1 MTVHKVE
8 RLMMEYVVSVG
19 PGLRP
24 DMGQVSY
31 TPVAGRQ
38 LRDELSAQF
47 WLTWEKRPQLEG
59 SLRRLIQALARR
71 LVRDQLEIQGAVV
84 DVRLEISALW
94 VYVNEL
100 RLVLHFGQFD
110 SPAGRCKVAFS
121 ELTPAQKRLLDSVNA
136 TIDRMAWEHLRARFD
151 VPGAAREEL
160 QVFISYRAGHEKF
173 AEALANRLGREG
185 IVPWF
190 GKWEILAG
198 DSIPGKIEEGLRD
211 SLAFIP
217 IIAADYQEGR
227 WATEEL
233 QNAIAKRIEQD
244 YRIIPVLLEECER
257 PELIRHLRYVD
268 FSSQDPET
276 FESKF
281 AELIDGI
288 YGLELN
294 PFR

>member
-1 MTVHKVE
+1 MTARKIE
-8 RLMMEYVVSVG
+8 RLLIQYCVPVWPNG
-19 PGLRP
+19 PPG
-24 DMGQVSY
+24 MNGWGQY
-31 TPVAGRQ
+31 TPVA
-38 LRDELSAQF
+38 
-47 WLTWEKRPQLEG
+47 EG
-59 SLRRLIQALARR
+59 QTLDDFAGGFQVEWRHHGDLVTRVSGLVQAIESGLGQE
-71 LVRDQLEIQGAVV
+71 QLEIAGGIVDIPLRASELDV
-84 DVRLEISALW
+84 DVGKARLT
-94 VYVNEL
+94 VG
-100 RLVLHFGQFD
+100 LVVGGSVHIPFRD
-110 SPAGRCKVAFS
+110 
-121 ELTPAQKRLLDSVNA
+121 LTPAQRRLLHSING
-136 TIDRMAWEHLRARFD
+136 TIDRIAWEDFRQRLG
-151 VPGAAREEL
+151 VAAPLPKRLE
-160 QVFISYRAGHEKF
+160 VFISYRAGHEKF

-190 GKWEILAG
+190 DKWEILAG

-217 IIAADYQEGR
+217 IITADYQEGR
-227 WATEEL
+227 WATDEL
-233 QNAIAKRIEQD
+233 HNAIAKRIEQD